1 MAEKILNTRI
11 QLKYDSLE
19 NWAKANTLLKQG
31 EVAVAY
37 LPPKGEGTAPAAVS
51 EAVLMK
57 VGPGNFNELPF
68 VSALAADVYSWA
80 KQSENDFVNTF
91 LALKMTDGTTI
102 QSKLDAIFATDTALA
117 DAISG
122 LRTEITTTLAAYYTK
137 TEVDTLINELRED
150 INLPEGGFASKT
162 EFDALKG
169 KIEDED
175 GALAKA
181 NEAHALAETKSTVT
195 ASATNGKLGLNG
207 SDITVYDDTALTG
220 RVVELEGKTDLGQF
234 TNNAGYAKTADV
246 NTELAKKA
254 DKSVVDA
261 MYTNTQIDNLLAGK
275 DAFGAA
281 AAVLGDSN
289 DLASANTVY
298 GAKAAAA
305 AAQSDATIAKTK
317 IETFLGTVTPDGSDA
332 IIDTLTEINN
342 YVGEHGEEFAELS
355 GRVTKIEQGTTV
367 VPKAADADTLDG
379 HDSSYFATSA
389 ENGAKALA
397 EAALPK
403 ATAEADYVKKADATG
418 YDDILTKTAAQDIYA
433 TKDEAKYTGSDNIT
447 VGTNR
452 EISLNSTLE
461 GITSIRGT
469 SLDIGSRDFEGIT
482 LLDGGYHTMEGRTLD
497 LIYERID
504 LTVGTDFTI
513 NEVTLEEIIKSTLVN
528 RATDANHA
536 DYASMDNNGNAIDTT
551 YAKNA
556 DLATI
561 AKTGNV
567 NDLVQTTGDV
577 LVFNCGTATEVI

>member
-19 NWAKANTLLKQG
+19 NWARANTLLKQG

-37 LPPKGEGTAPAAVS
+37 LPPKGDGVAPAAVS

-57 VGPGNFNELPF
+57 VGPGNFNDLPF
-68 VSALAADVYSWA
+68 VSALAADIYSWA

-91 LALKMTDGTTI
+91 LALKMTDGTTM
-102 QSKLDAIFATDTALA
+102 QSKLDAIFATDTALT

-122 LRTEITTTLAAYYTK
+122 LKTEITTTTLAAYYTK
-137 TEVDTLINELRED
+137 TEVDSLITELRED
-150 INLPEGGFASKT
+150 INLPDGGFASKT
-162 EFDALKG
+162 EFDALKN
-169 KIEDED
+169 KVEDED

-181 NEAHALAETKSTVT
+181 NEAYALAETKSAVT
-195 ASATNGKLGLNG
+195 ASSTNGKLGLNG
-207 SDITVYDDTALTG
+207 SDITVYDDTALAG
-220 RVVELEGKTDLGQF
+220 RVEVLEGKTDLGQF

-246 NTELAKKA
+246 KAELAKKA
-254 DKSVVDA
+254 DKSVVEA
-261 MYTNTQIDNLLAGK
+261 MYTNTQIDDLLAGN
-275 DAFGAA
+275 A

-332 IIDTLTEINN
+332 IIDTLAEINK
-342 YVGEHGEEFAELS
+342 YVGDHGQEFATLS
-355 GRVTKIEQGTTV
+355 GEVDKIKNGTTV

-433 TKDEAKYTGSDNIT
+433 TKAEATYTGSDNIT
-447 VGTNR
+447 VDPDR
-452 EISLNSTLE
+452 KISLKSALE

-469 SLDIGSRDFEGIT
+469 SLDIGTRDSEGIT
-482 LLDGGYHTMEGRTLD
+482 LLDGGFHTMNGRTLD
-497 LIYERID
+497 LEYDQIS
-504 LTVGTDFTI
+504 LTVGIDFTI
-513 NEVTLEEIIKSTLVN
+513 NNVTLEDTIKSTLVN
-528 RATDANHA
+528 QATNATNANHA
-536 DYASMDNNGNAIDTT
+536 DYASMDKDGNAIDTT

-556 DLATI
+556 DLAAI

-567 NDLVQTTGDV
+567 NDLVQTEGDV
-577 LVFNCGTATEVI
+577 LVFNCGTSTEVI